1 MLFIGVTWPEPNS
14 TAAGTRIMQL
24 LHFFR
29 GQGYRT
35 VFGSSATGTPL
46 STDLEAIGVEKVPIQ
61 LNDSRFD
68 GFITALNPNI
78 VVFDRFLS
86 EEQFG
91 WRVAEFVPQAL
102 RILDTEDL
110 HSLRRTRR
118 ECLKKGIPF
127 STDIWLQNDDTK
139 REIASIYR
147 CDLSIIISSYEMR
160 LLTET
165 LKIDENLLLHLP
177 FMLDRLDAKAV
188 ENWPGYH
195 GRRDFLCI
203 GNGKHAPNV
212 DAILWLKRDIW
223 PLIRK
228 RLPDADL
235 LIYGA
240 YLPEHIQQMD
250 NLKEGFR
257 VMGWTENAASA
268 VQKARVVLAP
278 LRFGAGIKG
287 KLVEAMQS
295 GTPSITTSIGA
306 EGMHDGYPW
315 NGSIED
321 TAGKFAKAA
330 IRLYQESEQWKE
342 SQENGTAIVN
352 GLYGKDALQPTLEA
366 TISKITNNL
375 QDHRNHNFI
384 GAMLMHHSMAGTKYM
399 AKWIS
404 LKNNMRH

>member
-1 MLFIGVTWPEPNS
+1 MLFIGVTWPEPTA
-14 TAAGTRIMQL
+14 TAAGSRILQL
-24 LHFFR
+24 LHYFR
-29 GQGYRT
+29 EQEYRT
-35 VFGSSATGTPL
+35 VFGSTATETPL
-46 STDLEAIGVEKVPIQ
+46 SIDLEALGVETVPIQ

-91 WRVAEFVPQAL
+91 WRVAEFAPQAL

-118 ECLKKGIPF
+118 ECVKKSIPF
-127 STDIWLQNDDTK
+127 SNDTWLQNDVTK

-147 CDLSIIISSYEMR
+147 CDLSLIISSYEMR

-165 LKIDENLLLHLP
+165 LKIDKNLLLHLP

-188 ENWPGYH
+188 EDWPEYQD
-195 GRRDFLCI
+195 RKDFICI

-240 YLPEHIQQMD
+240 YLPEHIQRID
-250 NLKEGFR
+250 NPREGFR
-257 VMGWTENAASA
+257 VMGWTENAGSV

-287 KLVEAMQS
+287 KLIEAMQS

-315 NGSIED
+315 SGFIED
-321 TAGKFAKAA
+321 TAGKLAEAA
-330 IRLYQESEQWKE
+330 IRLYQDSEQWIK
-342 SQENGTAIVN
+342 SQENGTDIIN
-352 GLYGKDALQPTLEA
+352 GLYGKDDLRSTLDA
-366 TISKITNNL
+366 TITKITNNF
-375 QDHRNHNFI
+375 QNHRNRNFI

-404 LKNNMRH
+404 IKNNMRH